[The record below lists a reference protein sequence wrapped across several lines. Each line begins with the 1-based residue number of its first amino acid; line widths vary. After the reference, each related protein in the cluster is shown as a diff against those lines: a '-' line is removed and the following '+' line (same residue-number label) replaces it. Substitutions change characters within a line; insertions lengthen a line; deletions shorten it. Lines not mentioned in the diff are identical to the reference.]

1 MTFVCTLEFCCRGS
15 YSSGNAAAAAA
26 AAGRRA
32 CIFDYLFKG
41 KLLNLN
47 LKLIGFDV
55 YYSESGARVTRVLAL
70 SSGWH
75 KETRVDGRAF

>member
-1 MTFVCTLEFCCRGS
+1 MAEFDDVCVLYPGVLLQGVI
-15 YSSGNAAAAAA
+15 YSSGNSAV

-41 KLLNLN
+41 KLINLN

-70 SSGWH
+70 KWF
-75 KETRVDGRAF
+75 A

>member
-15 YSSGNAAAAAA
+15 DSSGNAAA

-41 KLLNLN
+41 KLINLN
-47 LKLIGFDV
+47 LKLIGFYM